1 MRRRMG
7 SLCAVVASAA
17 VGVLVSGSTGWSQGQ
32 TTTDPEKGSEIAA
45 PKTTTG
51 KTTKTGARETTKEAR
66 QEGRET
72 AKDARRDARDVGRET
87 REARRET
94 LLRNLRAADLGLWF
108 NPHTSVKGLVI
119 SDVSADGAIAKA
131 GFKEGDRIVSING
144 QQVATEEDFMRQLV
158 TEELRDEETKIVVM
172 REGTEQALTVHPS
185 VLVHEMAM
193 HDPLWRSGIVLD
205 ERDPN
210 KIVVLKVYPK
220 TPAFYA
226 GLKSG
231 DVITG
236 MRGQRIVKIA
246 DLLQGLLAS
255 GSTVDLQINRGN
267 KLRDLLLNTGESA
280 ETRTVLKPS
289 VESELKVDVPA
300 TARGPAAA
308 DQKPNLNQ
316 PKSGTAIPK
325 R

>member
-1 MRRRMG
+1 MRRRMR
-7 SLCAVVASAA
+7 SLWTATAA
-17 VGVLVSGSTGWSQGQ
+17 AMAGLLVSGSTVWSQAQ

-51 KTTKTGARETTKEAR
+51 KTTKAGARETTKEAR

-94 LLRNLRAADLGLWF
+94 LMRNLRAADLGLWF

-144 QQVATEEDFMRQLV
+144 QPVATEEDFMRQLV
-158 TEELRDEETKIVVM
+158 TEELRDDETKIVVM
-172 REGTEQALTVHPS
+172 RDGAEQALTVHPS

-236 MRGQRIVKIA
+236 MRGQRLVKIA
-246 DLLQGLLAS
+246 DLLQGLVAG
-255 GSTVDLQINRGN
+255 GSNVDLQINRGS
-267 KLRDLLLNTGESA
+267 KLRDLLLNTGEA
-280 ETRTVLKPS
+280 TETRTVLKPS
-289 VESELKVDVPA
+289 VETEVKVDVPA
-300 TARGPAAA
+300 TAKSKAPA

-316 PKSGTAIPK
+316 PKPGSATPK
-325 R
+325 P